1 MGHSG
6 KVLFMRI
13 FIAVLVL
20 IFSFQFSSKAI
31 EYETSS
37 KYWNS
42 KTDGPTTIEGAIKRF
57 FINSRLEPIEGIWL
71 DAGYGWFAI
80 KKDKDD
86 SYKKWQIKST
96 SPALDGS
103 VEGTL
108 FKTDDKN
115 VFSGKVRIE
124 WPDPDNE
131 SWFVFATSNFTLK
144 MHDINL
150 IEYNIE
156 RYAAELESYMIR
168 IWPLNFDEYNKEFY

>member
-1 MGHSG
+1 
-6 KVLFMRI
+6 MRI

-71 DAGYGWFAI
+71 DVGYGWFAI
-80 KKDKDD
+80 KKDKNG
-86 SYKKWQIKST
+86 SFKKWQIKST

-103 VEGTL
+103 IEATL
-108 FKTDDKN
+108 NKTNDDQIYTGN
-115 VFSGKVRIE
+115 VRIE

-131 SWFVFATSNFTLK
+131 NWFVFATSKITMK
-144 MHDINL
+144 MENIDF
-150 IEYNIE
+150 IEYSV
-156 RYAAELESYMIR
+156 ESYSAEPESVLIR
-168 IWPLNFDEYNKEFY
+168 VWPLNFDEYNNEFY

>member
-1 MGHSG
+1 
-6 KVLFMRI
+6 MRI
-13 FIAVLVL
+13 FIAILVL
-20 IFSFQFSSKAI
+20 IFSFQSSSKAI
-31 EYETSS
+31 EYETFS

-71 DAGYGWFAI
+71 DVDYGWFAI
-80 KKDKDD
+80 KKDKNG

-103 VEGTL
+103 IEATL
-108 FKTDDKN
+108 NKTNDDQIYTGN
-115 VFSGKVRIE
+115 VRIE

-131 SWFVFATSNFTLK
+131 NWFVFATSKLTMK
-144 MHDINL
+144 IGDIDF
-150 IEYNIE
+150 IEYSVE
-156 RYAAELESYMIR
+156 RYSAEPESVLIR